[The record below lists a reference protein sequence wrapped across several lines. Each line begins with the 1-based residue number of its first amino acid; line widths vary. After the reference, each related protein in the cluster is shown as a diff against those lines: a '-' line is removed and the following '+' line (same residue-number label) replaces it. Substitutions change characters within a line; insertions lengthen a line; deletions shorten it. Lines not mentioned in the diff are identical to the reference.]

1 MLSQQKSDREL
12 LSLSGRVF
20 SIIILLLILS
30 YLAFSH
36 FDSIKLLGN
45 SNIQTVHNR
54 LLNVLAG
61 VKSQWLIRGQPQQL
75 KLDWRTDL
83 NQESLQVSYVLM
95 STGGWPVPNET
106 NVAGC
111 RQLIGSLLG
120 DSYGQHFVTEHDI
133 NTETCRYIGVD
144 GGSISYQLNS
154 GRVIFLTGDQ

>member
-12 LSLSGRVF
+12 LSLSGKVF
-20 SIIILLLILS
+20 SIIILLLVLS

-36 FDSIKLLGN
+36 FDGIKLLGN
-45 SNIQTVHNR
+45 SNIQNVHNKM
-54 LLNVLAG
+54 LNVLAG
-61 VKSQWLIRGQPQQL
+61 VKSQWLIRGQPTQL

-83 NQESLQVSYVLM
+83 NQDTIQVSYVLM
-95 STGGWPVPNET
+95 SKGGWPVPNET

-120 DSYGQHFVTEHDI
+120 DSYTQHFVTELDI

-154 GRVIFLTGDQ
+154 GRVIFLTAK